1 MRRRLMTLAV
11 AVGAASLVLTGCVSS
26 SEDTAEEPAAE
37 APAES
42 AAPAEE
48 PAAEAP
54 AEAPAEEPAEA
65 PAGEPLVLGIV
76 QAGSGF
82 MGPIDSPA
90 RNALLLEVEK
100 VNAAGGVNGQPIKVE
115 FVDTET
121 KFEAYAP
128 AAEEVIGKGANV
140 LIVTCDYDVS
150 SPASLV
156 AEGKNI
162 LNVAPCIGDPIYGP
176 AGGLPNGFSIGAGT
190 PGETTVMAEFAAD
203 QGWKT
208 AVLLRDTSIKY
219 TQNQCTIFD
228 KRFTELGGKV
238 LATYDY
244 VQGDSV
250 KETVSKIAAGD
261 KPDVVVNCGYNPGGG
276 LVAKEIRDGGV
287 DAPIISGFGMDGDFW
302 VPAIEGLKDY
312 YVVTYASKNG
322 DDPDA
327 AVNDY
332 AAAYAEAYGNPPDVG
347 GFVTGPATLQLI
359 LEAYKQAGSWDGDKM
374 TAAFE
379 AMQDVPTLA
388 GPSSFSPDLHINVE
402 RPMAVLVVED
412 GKLKWVEDRAPEKV
426 TFAE

>member
-1 MRRRLMTLAV
+1 MRRGLMKMAV
-11 AVGAASLVLTGCVSS
+11 AVGAASLVLAGCVSS
-26 SEDTAEEPAAE
+26 SDDAATEPAAE
-37 APAES
+37 ETATEEVVEETV
-42 AAPAEE
+42 AEE
-48 PAAEAP
+48 TAAAEAS
-54 AEAPAEEPAEA
+54 
-65 PAGEPLVLGIV
+65 GDPLVLGIV

-82 MGPIDSPA
+82 MGPIDTPA

-100 VNAAGGVNGQPIKVE
+100 VNAAGGVNGQPITVE
-115 FVDTET
+115 FIDTET
-121 KFEAYAP
+121 AFERYAP
-128 AAEEVIGKGANV
+128 AAEEVIAKGANV

-150 SPASLV
+150 APAALV

-162 LNVAPCIGDPIYGP
+162 LNLAPCIGDPIYGP
-176 AGGLPNGFSIGAGT
+176 DGGLPNGFSIGAGT

-203 QGWKT
+203 QGWQT
-208 AVLLRDTSIKY
+208 AVLLRDMSIKY
-219 TQNQCTIFD
+219 TQNQCSIFE
-228 KRFTELGGKV
+228 KRFTELGGEV

-261 KPDVVVNCGYNPGGG
+261 QPDVIVNCGYNPGGG
-276 LVAKEIRDGGV
+276 QVAKEIRDGGV
-287 DAPIISGFGMDGDFW
+287 EVPIISGFGMDGDFW
-302 VPAIEGLKDY
+302 VGAIPNLKDY
-312 YVVTYASKNG
+312 YVVTYAAKNG

-327 AVNDY
+327 AVNEY
-332 AAAYAEAYGNPPDVG
+332 AAAYEAAYGSPPDVG

-379 AMQDVPTLA
+379 AMNQVPTLA

-402 RPMAVLVVED
+402 RPMAVLVVEN
-412 GKLKWVEDRAPEKV
+412 GKLKWIEDRAPEKV

>member
-1 MRRRLMTLAV
+1 MRRRLMTLAA
-11 AVGAASLVLTGCVSS
+11 AVGTASLILTGCVSS
-26 SEDTAEEPAAE
+26 SEDAAEETAAE
-37 APAES
+37 TAAEET

-48 PAAEAP
+48 
-54 AEAPAEEPAEA
+54 APAEETAAAEA
-65 PAGEPLVLGIV
+65 TGDPLVLGIV

-82 MGPIDSPA
+82 MGPIDTPA

-100 VNAAGGVNGQPIKVE
+100 VNAAGGVNGQPIQVE
-115 FVDTET
+115 FIDTET
-121 KFEAYAP
+121 KFERYAP

-162 LNVAPCIGDPIYGP
+162 LNLAPCIGDPIYGP
-176 AGGLPNGFSIGAGT
+176 KGGLPNGFSIGAGT

-208 AVLLRDTSIKY
+208 AVLLRDMSIKY

-250 KETVSKIAAGD
+250 KETVSKIAAG
-261 KPDVVVNCGYNPGGG
+261 KQPDVIVNCGYNPGGG
-276 LVAKEIRDGGV
+276 QVAKEIRDGGV
-287 DAPIISGFGMDGDFW
+287 DVPIISGFGMDGDFW

-322 DDPDA
+322 DDPDP
-327 AVNDY
+327 AVNEY
-332 AAAYAEAYGNPPDVG
+332 AAAYEAAYGNPPDVG

-374 TAAFE
+374 TAAFQS
-379 AMQDVPTLA
+379 MKDVPTLA

-402 RPMAVLVVED
+402 RPMAVLVVEN
-412 GKLKWVEDRAPEKV
+412 GKLKWVEDRTPEKV